1 MEAPASP
8 LRRRVPSARKASTR
22 LAGIDAARGVALLGM
37 MATHLMPIFGP
48 DRSPTWVGLAFSGRS
63 AALFAVLAG
72 VGLALST
79 GRQRPPQGGE
89 LWAARRGVALRAL
102 VIAAVGLMLGGL
114 EVGIAVI
121 LVHYG
126 FLFLCTLP
134 FLGLGACALAAWAG
148 GWLLLSPGVAF
159 LLRPFFLAEEP
170 PLRLGHNP
178 GFEDLATPAPLLADL
193 LLTGYYPA
201 LQWLS
206 YLLVGL
212 AIGRLD
218 LARTAVRLMLLAGG
232 AAVAVAAWLLGN
244 AAIFDWGG
252 LAALKGSLGVPG
264 YPLESRLRVGLA
276 GVEQS
281 GTAWWLAAAAP
292 HSGTTLDL
300 AHTAGTAAA
309 VVGLFL
315 LLGGLGR
322 SGKAA
327 WLLPLSGA
335 GAMTL
340 TLYTLHV
347 WVVSGF
353 HGKELPAGLTPEGMY
368 LIQAVCAVALG
379 MLFAACRWPGPLE
392 WIAHRAA
399 VLGRLTG
406 RKIRRGRA

>member
-1 MEAPASP
+1 MEVPASP

-48 DRSPTWVGLAFSGRS
+48 DRSPTWVGLVFSGRS

-72 VGLALST
+72 VGLALSS
-79 GRQRPPQGGE
+79 GRQHPPQGGE
-89 LWAARRGVALRAL
+89 LWAARRGVALRA
-102 VIAAVGLMLGGL
+102 VVVAVVGLLLGGL
-114 EVGIAVI
+114 EVDIAVI
-121 LVHYG
+121 LVQYAL
-126 FLFLCTLP
+126 LFLCTLP
-134 FLGLGACALAAWAG
+134 FLGLRAPALAAWAG
-148 GWLLLSPGVAF
+148 GWMLFSPGVAF

-178 GFEDLATPAPLLADL
+178 GFEDLGMPGPLLADL

-206 YLLVGL
+206 YLLLGL

-232 AAVAVAAWLLGN
+232 AAMAVAARLLGN

-252 LAALKGSLGVPG
+252 LAALEASLDSPG
-264 YPLESRLRVGLA
+264 FPLESHLRVSLA
-276 GVEQS
+276 GIEQS
-281 GTAWWLAAAAP
+281 GTLWWLAAAAP

-309 VVGLFL
+309 VVGLCL
-315 LLGGLGR
+315 LLGGVGR

-368 LIQAVCAVALG
+368 LIQALCAVGVG
-379 MLFAACRWPGPLE
+379 MLFAACRWRGPLE
-392 WIAHRAA
+392 WIAHRATA
-399 VLGRLTG
+399 LGRLRSG
-406 RKIRRGRA
+406 KIRRGRA